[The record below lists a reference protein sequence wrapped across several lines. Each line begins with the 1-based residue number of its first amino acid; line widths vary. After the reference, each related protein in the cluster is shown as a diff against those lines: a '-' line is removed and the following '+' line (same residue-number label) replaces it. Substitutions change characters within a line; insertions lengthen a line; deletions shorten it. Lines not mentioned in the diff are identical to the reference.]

1 MNTNDLRIF
10 EAVALHSS
18 FTRAAE
24 AMFTV
29 QSNVTARIRS
39 LEEEFGTSLFER
51 NAKKVALTPAG
62 EVLMQYA
69 KEITHLLDEAKREV
83 KNIDVLTG
91 SLKIGCI
98 ETTMALRVPTILHDF
113 GAAYPH
119 VELEFKSA
127 MRPELVQ
134 DVLDY
139 KLDAAFVSGPISIS
153 GLTQEIIHEEQ
164 LVILAH
170 RKAASLSSE
179 LSRHAIPKIVVFDQ
193 GCVFRER
200 LESLLSAKGIVQYRP
215 IVVNSIE
222 GIINFV
228 EAGLGISILPE
239 QIVSSYYA
247 AREIK
252 TFPLSKSLGTMTT
265 VLISRSNR
273 RSSKLMQ
280 VFIDMYKNQSKH
292 SNVEQS
298 I

>member
-1 MNTNDLRIF
+1 MNSNDLRIF

-39 LEEEFGTSLFER
+39 LEEEFGASLFER
-51 NAKKVALTPAG
+51 NAKRVSLTPAG
-62 EVLMQYA
+62 EVLMHYSKQ
-69 KEITHLLDEAKREV
+69 ISHLLEEAKGEI
-83 KNIDVLTG
+83 KNIDVLAG

-98 ETTMALRVPTILHDF
+98 ETTMALRVPKILHDF

-139 KLDAAFVSGPISIS
+139 KLDAAFVTGPISIS
-153 GLTQEIIHEEQ
+153 GLQQETINEEQ

-170 RKAASLSSE
+170 GKATSLSSE
-179 LSRHAIPKIVVFDQ
+179 LNRQVAPKIIVFDQ

-200 LESLLSAKGIVQYRP
+200 LESLLSAKGIVQYKP
-215 IVVNSIE
+215 IVLNSID

-228 EAGLGISILPE
+228 EAGLGISILPLE
-239 QIVSSYYA
+239 IITSYYA
-247 AREIK
+247 SRDIK
-252 TFPLSKSLGTMTT
+252 TFALSKSLGTMTT
-265 VLISRSNR
+265 VLISRNNR
-273 RSSKLMQ
+273 RPSKIMQ
-280 VFIDMYKNQSKH
+280 VFIDMYKNRPGMDKSR
-292 SNVEQS
+292 
-298 I
+298 

>member
-39 LEEEFGTSLFER
+39 LEEEFGTPLFER

-62 EVLMQYA
+62 QVLMQYA
-69 KEITHLLDEAKREV
+69 KEIAHLLDEAKKEI
-83 KNIDVLTG
+83 KNIDILTG

-98 ETTMALRVPTILHDF
+98 ETTMALRIPKILHDF
-113 GAAYPH
+113 GVAYPH

-139 KLDAAFVSGPISIS
+139 RLDAAFVSGPISVS
-153 GLTQEIIHEEQ
+153 GLMQEIIHEEQ
-164 LVILAH
+164 LVILAQE
-170 RKAASLSSE
+170 KATSLLSE
-179 LSRHAIPKIVVFDQ
+179 LSHQAAPKIIVFDQ

-200 LESLLSAKGIVQYRP
+200 LESLLSAKGIVQYKP

-222 GIINFV
+222 GIVNFV
-228 EAGLGISILPE
+228 EAGLGISMLPK
-239 QIVSSYYA
+239 QIITSYYA
-247 AREIK
+247 ARKIK
-252 TFPLSKSLGTMTT
+252 TFALSKSIGTMTT

-273 RSSKLMQ
+273 RPSKLMK
-280 VFIDMYKNQSKH
+280 VFIDMYKNQSK
-292 SNVEQS
+292 QS
-298 I
+298 DVAI

>member
-39 LEEEFGTSLFER
+39 LEEEFGTPLFER

-62 EVLMQYA
+62 QVLMQYA
-69 KEITHLLDEAKREV
+69 KEIAHLLDEAKKEI

-98 ETTMALRVPTILHDF
+98 ETTMALRIPKILHDF
-113 GAAYPH
+113 GVAYPH

-139 KLDAAFVSGPISIS
+139 RLDAAFVSGPISVS
-153 GLTQEIIHEEQ
+153 GLMQEIIHEEQ
-164 LVILAH
+164 LVILAQE
-170 RKAASLSSE
+170 KATSLLSE
-179 LSRHAIPKIVVFDQ
+179 LSHQAAPKIIVFDQ

-200 LESLLSAKGIVQYRP
+200 LESLLSAKGIVQYKP

-222 GIINFV
+222 GIVNFV
-228 EAGLGISILPE
+228 EAGLGISMLPR
-239 QIVSSYYA
+239 QIITSYYA
-247 AREIK
+247 ARKIK
-252 TFPLSKSLGTMTT
+252 TFALSKSIGTMTT

-273 RSSKLMQ
+273 RPSKLMK
-280 VFIDMYKNQSKH
+280 VFIDMYKNQSK
-292 SNVEQS
+292 QS
-298 I
+298 DVAI

>member
-1 MNTNDLRIF
+1 MNSNDLRIF
-10 EAVALHSS
+10 EAVALHSN

-39 LEEEFGTSLFER
+39 LEEEFGASLFER
-51 NAKKVALTPAG
+51 NAKRVSLTPAG
-62 EVLMQYA
+62 EVLMHYSKQ
-69 KEITHLLDEAKREV
+69 ISHLLEEAKNEI
-83 KNIDVLTG
+83 KNIDVLAG

-98 ETTMALRVPTILHDF
+98 ETTMALRVPQILHDF

-139 KLDAAFVSGPISIS
+139 KLDAAFVTGPISIA
-153 GLTQEIIHEEQ
+153 GLQQEPINEEQ
-164 LVILAH
+164 LVILTH
-170 RKAASLSSE
+170 GNAASLSST
-179 LSRHAIPKIVVFDQ
+179 LNRQTAPKIIVFDQ

-200 LESLLSAKGIVQYRP
+200 LESLLSAKGIVQYKP

-228 EAGLGISILPE
+228 ESGLGISILPQ
-239 QIVSSYYA
+239 QIITAFYA
-247 AREIK
+247 SRNIK
-252 TFPLSKSLGTMTT
+252 TFSLSKSLGTMTT

-273 RSSKLMQ
+273 RPSKLMQ
-280 VFIDMYKNQSKH
+280 VFIDMYKSQPG
-292 SNVEQS
+292 NVSSEG
-298 I
+298 

>member
-10 EAVALHSS
+10 EAVALYSS

-39 LEEEFGTSLFER
+39 LEEEFGTPLFER

-62 EVLMQYA
+62 QVLMQYA
-69 KEITHLLDEAKREV
+69 KEIAHLLDEAKKEI
-83 KNIDVLTG
+83 KNIDALTG

-98 ETTMALRVPTILHDF
+98 ETTMALRIPKILHDF
-113 GAAYPH
+113 GVTYPH

-127 MRPELVQ
+127 MRPELIQ

-139 KLDAAFVSGPISIS
+139 RLDAAFVSGPISVS
-153 GLTQEIIHEEQ
+153 GLMQEIIHEEQ
-164 LVILAH
+164 LVILAQE
-170 RKAASLSSE
+170 KATSILSE
-179 LSRHAIPKIVVFDQ
+179 LSHQAAPKIIVFDQ

-200 LESLLSAKGIVQYRP
+200 LESLLSAKGIVQYKP

-222 GIINFV
+222 GIVNFV
-228 EAGLGISILPE
+228 EAGLGISMLPK
-239 QIVSSYYA
+239 QIITSYYA
-247 AREIK
+247 TRKIK
-252 TFPLSKSLGTMTT
+252 TFALSKSIGTMTT

-273 RSSKLMQ
+273 RPSKLMK
-280 VFIDMYKNQSKH
+280 VFVDMYKNQSK
-292 SNVEQS
+292 Q
-298 I
+298 